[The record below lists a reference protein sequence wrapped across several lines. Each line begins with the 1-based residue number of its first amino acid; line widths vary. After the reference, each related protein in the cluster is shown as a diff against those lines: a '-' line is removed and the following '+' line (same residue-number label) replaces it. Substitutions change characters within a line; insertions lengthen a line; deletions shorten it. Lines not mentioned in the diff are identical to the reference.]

1 MARERHARLM
11 LWGGVG
17 GRARRGVML
26 MEVVLALALV
36 VVVGLVVL
44 SAVSQSTGALRSARE
59 KQVAVDLARSAMA
72 KLEAGIETT
81 TTLSGPVKA
90 WSEDI
95 NLAEVSEDGDET
107 GWELVVESEPSSF
120 DGLTY
125 VTVTARRSSVDG
137 WAGASGGTS
146 LGNGFT
152 LRQLVRLA
160 ERDEDGI
167 GEKDDVTVEAEKAR
181 ERSPSRRND
190 DRESDGSGG
199 GRP

>member
-1 MARERHARLM
+1 
-11 LWGGVG
+11 
-17 GRARRGVML
+17 ML

-36 VVVGLVVL
+36 VVVGMTVL
-44 SAVSQSTGALRSARE
+44 SAVSQSTGALRAARE

-90 WSEDI
+90 WTEDM
-95 NLAEVSEDGDET
+95 NLAETPEDSDET
-107 GWELVVESEPSSF
+107 GWELQVEAEPSSY

-125 VTVTARRSSVDG
+125 VTVTARRTDVSVE
-137 WAGASGGTS
+137 ASGASS
-146 LGNGFT
+146 FT

-160 ERDEDGI
+160 EREEDGI
-167 GEKDDVTVEAEKAR
+167 GEKDAVTIEAEKAK
-181 ERSPSRRND
+181 RS
-190 DRESDGSGG
+190 GSSGGAKPQG

>member
-1 MARERHARLM
+1 MAREWNARRALVGTGKGRH
-11 LWGGVG
+11 
-17 GRARRGVML
+17 ARRGVML
-26 MEVVLALALV
+26 LEVVLALALV

-44 SAVSQSTGALRSARE
+44 SAVSQSTGALRAARE

-81 TTLSGPVKA
+81 TTLSGPVQA
-90 WSEDI
+90 WSEDM
-95 NLAEVSEDGDET
+95 NLAEVPQDGDET
-107 GWELVVESEPSSF
+107 GWELAVESEPSSF

-125 VTVTARRSSVDG
+125 VTVTARRASVDG
-137 WAGASGGTS
+137 WAGASGAAS
-146 LGNGFT
+146 GNAGFT

-181 ERSPSRRND
+181 ERFPSRRNE
-190 DRESDGSGG
+190 DRESDDR

>member
-1 MARERHARLM
+1 MARERNSRSVLAV
-11 LWGGVG
+11 GVEG
-17 GRARRGVML
+17 RGKRARRGVML

-36 VVVGLVVL
+36 VVVGMVVL
-44 SAVSQSTGALRSARE
+44 SAVSQSTGALRAARE

-90 WSEDI
+90 WTEDM
-95 NLAEVSEDGDET
+95 NLAEVPEDGDDT
-107 GWELVVESEPSSF
+107 GWELLIESEPSSF

-125 VTVTARRSSVDG
+125 VTVTARQASVDG
-137 WAGASGGTS
+137 WGGASGGT
-146 LGNGFT
+146 GFT

-181 ERSPSRRND
+181 ERFPSRRNE
-190 DRESDGSGG
+190 DRESDDR